1 LPARDPQEASI
12 RERVL
17 GILGDNAIAL
27 IQFGSRLL
35 KPRDNDLCRQPFP
48 FTSGHVCM
56 SNLSKRS
63 AGRPTGRGYLLSAP
77 NSGRI
82 SADARCAAS
91 CIQDFRYGFPNRLA
105 SGLWLAV
112 AGVLWIHFGR

>member
-27 IQFGSRLL
+27 VQFGRRLL
-35 KPRDNDLCRQPFP
+35 QPRDDDLCRQSFP
-48 FTSGHVCM
+48 FTSGHVGM

-63 AGRPTGRGYLLSAP
+63 PGWPTGCGYLFSAP
-77 NSGRI
+77 NSGGI
-82 SADARCAAS
+82 SLTHVAPLAVS
-91 CIQDFRYGFPNRLA
+91 KISVMDFLTDWR

-112 AGVLWIHFGR
+112 ASALWIHFGR